1 MSEAMEVAEEDRVD
15 LGKEEPNHIHVAH
28 CEDSEIQ
35 EMQMYDTYNGRDGIR
50 TSMAEEGVGGS
61 REKNVG
67 VGRGMNPPVGKQ
79 ARRRDDDSTLEYDRN
94 KWRRRWREP
103 KQERKR
109 RARQCGQSSRLQWR
123 TCVHLCLEEATV
135 V

>member
-1 MSEAMEVAEEDRVD
+1 MSEAMEVAKEDRVD
-15 LGKEEPNHIHVAH
+15 LGQEEPNYIHVAH

-67 VGRGMNPPVGKQ
+67 VGRGMNPQ
-79 ARRRDDDSTLEYDRN
+79 
-94 KWRRRWREP
+94 
-103 KQERKR
+103 
-109 RARQCGQSSRLQWR
+109 
-123 TCVHLCLEEATV
+123 
-135 V
+135 